1 MSVSSPR
8 PFIQQCSLRVSAVIL
23 EAAGHDPRYLLLLP
37 GLFTA
42 PEGDPYPNIADN
54 LDALFIAEEKYPAG
68 LRRCQS
74 VSSLDLPPINRF
86 AVFNPCLQ
94 LDARGIT
101 PFLPYVIRGD
111 LHSLLDVDK
120 SGAFALED
128 VVSLLIH
135 HTDSLLTF
143 LQVGNQSSLNDVNL
157 NLGVGASPDRED
169 PSPVRDTNHFG
180 NPYCNFKTIIMTTFL
195 VIPMSIILGVF
206 ATYFLGFYQT
216 PFHP

>member
-1 MSVSSPR
+1 VSVSSPR
-8 PFIQQCSLRVSAVIL
+8 PFIQQCFSRVSAVIL

-74 VSSLDLPPINRF
+74 DNSLDLPLINRF
-86 AVFNPCLQ
+86 VVFNPCLQ

-111 LHSLLDVDK
+111 LLSLLDVDE
-120 SGAFALED
+120 SGASALEN
-128 VVSLLIH
+128 VVSLL
-135 HTDSLLTF
+135 TYRADSPLTF
-143 LQVGNQSSLNDVNL
+143 LQVRNQSSLNDVDL
-157 NLGVGASPDRED
+157 SLGVGASPDREE
-169 PSPVRDTNHFG
+169 PSPVRDADHFD
-180 NPYCNFKTIIMTTFL
+180 NTYCDSKTIIFV
-195 VIPMSIILGVF
+195 VIPMSIILGVL
-206 ATYFLGFYQT
+206 ATYFLGFYRT